1 MNEPAARPHRPT
13 LAAWARSL
21 LARFDGAV
29 LRVEPLPVSA
39 AAAVGMGDAALKTAC
54 APLQAWCFAGA
65 GDGRSP
71 FGRPWALPRV
81 PQRFTVASLA
91 PGAEQAQAVEA
102 FSRHLDGSDQLA
114 EAGGRV
120 AGLGLRLRVKLN
132 DALAWRARQ
141 LSDPWDAG
149 YLIGELQDWQ
159 GFQPRRA
166 TLIVADGGLSD
177 EALRDAVRV
186 LHANSA
192 GYRHPVRLLV
202 MGQRTGVVAG
212 SGTSGIPLAI
222 TEIAWSSAA
231 IGSARY
237 RARASINTPSATNT
251 L

>member
-13 LAAWARSL
+13 VAAWMRSL

-29 LRVEPLPVSA
+29 LRVAPLHAGA
-39 AAAVGMGDAALKTAC
+39 AAAVAMGDAAW

-81 PQRFTVASLA
+81 PQRFTVALLTQ
-91 PGAEQAQAVEA
+91 GTEAERAQAVEA

-114 EAGGRV
+114 AAGGRV
-120 AGLGLRLRVKLN
+120 AGLWLRLKVKLN

-141 LSDPWDAG
+141 MSDPWDAG
-149 YLIGELQDWQ
+149 YLIGEQTDWQ
-159 GFQPRRA
+159 RFQPRRA
-166 TLIVADGGLSD
+166 TLIVADGGLSG
-177 EALRDAVRV
+177 EALRDAVRE

-202 MGQRTGVVAG
+202 VRHSIDALAG
-212 SGTSGIPLAI
+212 SSTSSSSLVI
-222 TEIAWSSAA
+222 TEIAWPSIASARMSAQSASSA
-231 IGSARY
+231 I
-237 RARASINTPSATNT
+237 AS